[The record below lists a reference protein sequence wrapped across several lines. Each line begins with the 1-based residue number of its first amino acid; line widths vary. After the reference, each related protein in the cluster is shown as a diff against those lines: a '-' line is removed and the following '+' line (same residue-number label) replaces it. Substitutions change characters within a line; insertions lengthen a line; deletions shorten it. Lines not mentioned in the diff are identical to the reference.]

1 MAAIQDGVSARSEM
15 YFSSLYQGKSL
26 FFYPLS
32 VGHFY
37 CNRDYKVERDFFDS
51 ILVTYIIRGAF
62 SFLTDGRKQTVRS
75 GEAALIDCF
84 HPHVYFADPDFEA
97 YWVHIGGADSYEIYR
112 ELKARRGSIIAAGEQ
127 TETRIKE
134 IFADVK
140 FGGAAPGADG
150 DVREGIREYEQR
162 GGLSDSAMSLK
173 LYGLL
178 MGLFAENDTAD
189 GDEPVSQAIHYI
201 LNHYGDSLSVEKVA
215 ARIHLSPS
223 QFSRKFKRKTGVSPY
238 HYILG
243 VRLTRAKE
251 LLKNTGLSVS
261 EIAYRTGFGS
271 EANFIYF
278 FKMQEG
284 ISPLKFRNL
293 LF

>member
-1 MAAIQDGVSARSEM
+1 MAAIQGGVSERSEM
-15 YFSSLYQGKSL
+15 YFSSLHQGRGL

-37 CNRDYKVERDFFDS
+37 CNSDYRVERDFFDS

-62 SFLTDGRKQTVRS
+62 SFFADGRKQTARS

-84 HPHVYFADPDFEA
+84 HPHVYFADPGFEA
-97 YWVHIGGADSYEIYR
+97 YWVHIEGPDSYEIYR

-134 IFADVK
+134 IFYDVK
-140 FGGAAPGADG
+140 FGGAAPGTDRG
-150 DVREGIREYEQR
+150 GREGIREFEKR
-162 GGLSDSAMSLK
+162 EGLRDSAMSLK

-178 MGLFAENDTAD
+178 MELFDYDDAD
-189 GDEPVSQAIHYI
+189 NRDEAVSQAVNYI
-201 LNHYGDSLSVEKVA
+201 LSHYGDGLSVAEVA
-215 ARIHLSPS
+215 DSVHLSPS
-223 QFSRKFKRKTGVSPY
+223 QFSRRFKRKTGASPY
-238 HYILG
+238 DYILG
-243 VRLTRAKE
+243 VRLTKAKE
-251 LLKNTGLSVS
+251 LLKNTRLSVS

-271 EANFIYF
+271 DANFIYF
-278 FKMQEG
+278 FKKQEG